1 MTEAVQMMAN
11 ASVPYAIRTLATLGM
26 TEADIAQVKQLL
38 VVVGGDMEKG
48 KRLFRALLPLMR
60 GCSEISESTV
70 TDVLQAVSGVGGAV
84 AAVLRGCS
92 EISESTVT
100 DVLQAA
106 GVGMTEAVQM
116 MMANVKAEC
125 LLCC

>member
-1 MTEAVQMMAN
+1 MLSGTATSFTQLVQDERPFVESTRAADDINRSSAIGPTQADLSTQAAGTNKFKAV
-11 ASVPYAIRTLATLGM
+11 SDDGL
-26 TEADIAQVKQLL
+26 
-38 VVVGGDMEKG
+38 GGDLAKG
-48 KRLFRALLPLMR
+48 RRFVLALLPLM
-60 GCSEISESTV
+60 
-70 TDVLQAVSGVGGAV
+70 
-84 AAVLRGCS
+84 RGCS

-116 MMANVKAEC
+116 MANNVKAEC

>member
-1 MTEAVQMMAN
+1 
-11 ASVPYAIRTLATLGM
+11 
-26 TEADIAQVKQLL
+26 
-38 VVVGGDMEKG
+38 MEKG

-70 TDVLQAVSGVGGAV
+70 TDVLQA
-84 AAVLRGCS
+84 
-92 EISESTVT
+92 
-100 DVLQAA
+100 A
-106 GVGMTEAVQM
+106 GVGMTEAVQ